1 MHLRVTPSILDSQFG
16 NLPGGMNEFDARL
29 IVVSHENQGPSDV
42 VDQQGHRIAAL
53 CRKCGHL
60 QIEEIKQR
68 ISKSLYLTA
77 DAQK

>member
-16 NLPGGMNEFDARL
+16 NLPGGMNEFDALL
-29 IVVSHENQGPSDV
+29 IVVSHDV